1 MRIAAAFGALLLSI
15 MAPGSEAPA
24 GAGQAEP
31 SEEALERQRLA
42 RDRSEARA
50 RIRIRTDDANRW
62 AVGSDVRGPLAEML
76 VPNVRPVPILR
87 NRDGVPLEVDLAAG
101 VETPADWV
109 SGTRFEGL
117 SAAALAPLASWRGE
131 TFGPACNAEV
141 RTRFAAHIGRRLS
154 GFDQLKEAYRFL
166 AARTP
171 YWRGYPAALQPTG
184 QWREE
189 LPMVSR
195 LVAFDGDTRRPPVR
209 WSADFESIEADLVR
223 WTRRSRTGRLLQQ
236 AMDEFWRE
244 NGPLLGDDARICP
257 EATARRSAIQARIV
271 AALEARA
278 SGGGSD

>member
-1 MRIAAAFGALLLSI
+1 MRITAVLAALLLSI
-15 MAPGSEAPA
+15 LPLGGEAPA
-24 GAGQAEP
+24 RAGQAEP
-31 SEEALERQRLA
+31 SDEAVERQRLA

-62 AVGSDVRGPLAEML
+62 AVGSDVRGALAEML

-87 NRDGVPLEVDLAAG
+87 SRGGLPLEVDLAAG

-109 SGTRFEGL
+109 AGTRFEGMP
-117 SAAALAPLASWRGE
+117 AAALAPLASWRGE

-141 RTRFAAHIGRRLS
+141 RTRFAAHIGRRVH
-154 GFDQLKEAYRFL
+154 GPGQLKEAYRFL

-171 YWRGYPAALQPTG
+171 YWRGYPVPLQPTG
-184 QWREE
+184 HWRED

-209 WSADFESIEADLVR
+209 WSAEFESIEQDLVR
-223 WTRRSRTGRLLQQ
+223 WTGRSRTGRLVRQ

-244 NGPLLGDDARICP
+244 NGPLLGSDARVCP
-257 EATARRSAIQARIV
+257 EAAARSPSVQARIV
-271 AALEARA
+271 APLAEAAERRR
-278 SGGGSD
+278 